1 MSRSK
6 GRSTA
11 PSSSGA
17 GKRLQTIGLFGLLL
31 VVAGLVGSLVA
42 GVMGGQRGGAGDG
55 VAADSGRAPSERAAA
70 RSDVPRP
77 TERVRVEVL
86 NASGVPGLA
95 RRGTEALRDVGFD
108 VVNYGNAPGF
118 APDSSLVLD
127 RVGRMELA
135 RSVADAI
142 QVPRVYARPDSNVY
156 VDVTVVLG
164 RDWAAENAD
173 PPAEEPAPEEAP

>member
-6 GRSTA
+6 GRSAA
-11 PSSSGA
+11 PSG
-17 GKRLQTIGLFGLLL
+17 GKRLQTIGLFVLLL
-31 VVAGLVGSLVA
+31 VVAVLVGSLAA
-42 GVMGGQRGGAGDG
+42 GLVGGLGGGDD
-55 VAADSGRAPSERAAA
+55 VVTADPERAAA
-70 RSDVPRP
+70 PKSSAPRP
-77 TERVRVEVL
+77 AGRVRVEVL

-95 RRGTEALRDVGFD
+95 RKGTEVLRDGGFD
-108 VVNYGNAPGF
+108 VVSYGNAPGF
-118 APDSSLVLD
+118 APDTSLVLD

-135 RSVADAI
+135 RSVADAV

-173 PPAEEPAPEEAP
+173 QPEEEAEPVP